1 MTEMLI
7 AVTVT
12 LVLIA
17 ALVNAFRVL
26 SNELTDSRAILEL
39 AGQLRSSGETIRNDL
54 RGVTVP
60 VSPWVDPA
68 DGLGYFE
75 YAEFAVVVD
84 DPSRIDT
91 MIGDLDDVLMFT
103 ARSTGKP
110 FRGRVQTLA
119 GGFRTIESPVA
130 EIAIWTVLHD
140 TNGNGLLDRDIAEY
154 MTVHRRVLLVR
165 PDLNDDASIFPTTGL
180 IAGNKNL
187 INWYTNN
194 DLSVHVSLNGL
205 IANSLGD
212 LSKRENRFAHF
223 IGFAPT
229 DPITNIQPAAFPY
242 PISRAWLNA
251 YVRTGNFLG
260 EDVLI
265 SDVVEFD
272 IKAFDPQGLVYSDQ
286 MFHGGTGTV
295 PLVPGDS
302 AFETVLMADVTA
314 NGAGGFADPTNP
326 TSGFLSR
333 GTYVDLGY
341 LITLGTAQAEP
352 VRSALLNASQFSGQA
367 TLKSQ
372 MNVGAMT
379 LPQFSPLIYDT
390 WPTHYE
396 SDGLNQDQSI
406 ATAFGSTQDVDG
418 GGNPTGTLI
427 DEGVDGFDSPNDD
440 PTVGTVGNQLFGAD
454 DATERETSPPY
465 LNPLRGI
472 EVTIRVVEPRS
483 QQSRQSSIAVDFVSH

>member
-1 MTEMLI
+1 MSVPRPFDAPRATSRKSSLVSNLNISMPHPPMIDSSVLAPAVTASSHASTDAGHPPYRSRRHADRRGMTLTEMLI

-84 DPSRIDT
+84 DPRRNDT

-165 PDLNDDASIFPTTGL
+165 PDLNDDGSRSFRPPGL
-180 IAGNKNL
+180 IAGNNNL

-194 DLSVHVSLNGL
+194 DLSVHVLSQWPRRQQPGRSLEL
-205 IANSLGD
+205 RKSFRSLHRLRPHRPD
-212 LSKRENRFAHF
+212 HQYSASRVSVS
-223 IGFAPT
+223 
-229 DPITNIQPAAFPY
+229 DQPSLA
-242 PISRAWLNA
+242 RNA

-341 LITLGTAQAEP
+341 LITLG
-352 VRSALLNASQFSGQA
+352 
-367 TLKSQ
+367 
-372 MNVGAMT
+372 
-379 LPQFSPLIYDT
+379 
-390 WPTHYE
+390 
-396 SDGLNQDQSI
+396 
-406 ATAFGSTQDVDG
+406 GSSR
-418 GGNPTGTLI
+418 TG
-427 DEGVDGFDSPNDD
+427 P
-440 PTVGTVGNQLFGAD
+440 
-454 DATERETSPPY
+454 
-465 LNPLRGI
+465 
-472 EVTIRVVEPRS
+472 
-483 QQSRQSSIAVDFVSH
+483 